1 VTTPVTSGA
10 AIVLARLAT
19 GPSCAS
25 GQRSVARQATRC
37 MLSWRKLVTQCVELT
52 SRGAVT
58 RRAWVVAKVGGLV
71 LPAVMVLTAIPCLI
85 VVAVLDG
92 LGFGFAG
99 TGRATG

>member
-1 VTTPVTSGA
+1 
-10 AIVLARLAT
+10 
-19 GPSCAS
+19 
-25 GQRSVARQATRC
+25 

-52 SRGAVT
+52 SREEFT

-71 LPAVMVLTAIPCLI
+71 LPAVMVLTAIPWLV